1 MFKFFLKQVQ
11 SLCLIAVAL
20 AFGAYCG
27 GDGGGPETVSERVF
41 EGLVT
46 DMEARTLLD
55 LEYIEV
61 ADDAGTSLVFQ
72 AGGQRFAEFT
82 PSHVR
87 EHMIQGLGVIV
98 SYRESDDGALYIMSI
113 RDRPP

>member
-1 MFKFFLKQVQ
+1 MFMFFLKQVPK
-11 SLCLIAVAL
+11 SSLIAIAL

-27 GDGGGPETVSERVF
+27 GDGGGTETSEGVF
-41 EGLVT
+41 EGLIT
-46 DMEARTLLD
+46 RMEARTLLD

-61 ADDAGTSLVFQ
+61 TDDAGNALVFQ
-72 AGGQRFAEFT
+72 AGGRRFAEFT

-87 EHMIQGLGVIV
+87 EHMMQGLGVIV
-98 SYRESDDGALYIMSI
+98 AYRESDDGTLYIVSI